1 MSRKNSVIIVHDSMV
16 KRLTEPRVSNKNH
29 VKIKVNPCVTT
40 EIICDYIKLSSRKNP
55 DFFRLY
61 LATNNVTT
69 GINTM
74 IKIQKVEAIVEEM
87 DKYNRIKLGFSP
99 FIDRDKVSETD
110 GIVAVNERLENYCL
124 VKIYSLLLITIL
136 LHLA

>member
-1 MSRKNSVIIVHDSMV
+1 
-16 KRLTEPRVSNKNH
+16 
-29 VKIKVNPCVTT
+29 
-40 EIICDYIKLSSRKNP
+40 
-55 DFFRLY
+55 
-61 LATNNVTT
+61 
-69 GINTM
+69 M